1 LWPFGSARNRERN
14 REGPAPEQGIT
25 GAITGKAP
33 APSFFMID
41 DEKEPANLDC
51 GVAGMMAV
59 TAAQL
64 NHTVKLK
71 DML

>member
-1 LWPFGSARNRERN
+1 
-14 REGPAPEQGIT
+14 
-25 GAITGKAP
+25 
-33 APSFFMID
+33 MID